1 MMASSKVMTTT
12 SSSTT
17 NSDLSCQQSPLCPS
31 LCSLLADLQ
40 NQQDN
45 PPDPSFPNAMDDL
58 LKNIYS
64 VPTPDEL
71 ALSGASFSHEG
82 SFNISKDM
90 ANRSV
95 EEVWK
100 EMVAGGGTDQRSV
113 GSRDEEMTLE
123 DFLTK
128 ADAVREEDQLNSN
141 SNSNNNN
148 VNNVTNNNID
158 NNSSV
163 SNYRNNQM
171 VIVGSGRGKRRI
183 VEEAPLDKATQQKQR
198 RMIKNR
204 ESAARSRER
213 KQAYTVELESLVT
226 QLEEENA
233 RLLREEAHQNKERFK
248 QLMENLIPVVEKRRP
263 PRVLRRVHSL
273 NWSAPKQARAAVS
286 RAGGAY

>member
-1 MMASSKVMTTT
+1 MASSKVMTTT
-12 SSSTT
+12 STSTT
-17 NSDLSCQQSPLCPS
+17 NPDLPCQQSPLCPS
-31 LCSLLADLQ
+31 LSSLLADLQ

-45 PPDPSFPNAMDDL
+45 PPDPSLPNAMDDL

-64 VPTPDEL
+64 APTADQL
-71 ALSGASFSHEG
+71 VLSGASFSREG
-82 SFNISKDM
+82 SFSISKDM
-90 ANRSV
+90 ANKSV

-100 EMVAGGGTDQRSV
+100 EMVAGGGTDERSV

-128 ADAVREEDQLNSN
+128 AGA
-141 SNSNNNN
+141 
-148 VNNVTNNNID
+148 
-158 NNSSV
+158 
-163 SNYRNNQM
+163 M

-233 RLLREEAHQNKERFK
+233 HLLREEADQNKERFK
-248 QLMENLIPVVEKRRP
+248 QLMENLIPVVEKRKP

-273 NWSAPKQARAAVS
+273 HW
-286 RAGGAY
+286 